1 MTANVIPNITGP
13 IQRRP
18 FDTSC
23 LKNREYL
30 WKENA
35 LADTLPS
42 ECASSTIDILIG
54 NDYYLDLILPQKV
67 VIQPGLYMLG
77 SKLGWILA
85 GRASDDAKEAVEQ
98 SMLVITYGTEIQRET
113 SLLMKVDTSLPT
125 KPDLE
130 DFWRLESIGIHDSP
144 DDSSNE
150 EKKLLKH
157 FNETIRYADG
167 KYSVTWPWKH
177 DKSDLPDNRGLAMG
191 RLKSLIRWIKTN
203 PELVRQYGDIIVEQL
218 KQGVIEK
225 VHYDPNTSGKHYIP
239 HHAVVNPSKTS
250 TKVRI
255 VYDASAKTKKESK
268 SLNEC
273 LYRGPVLL
281 QDLTG
286 ILLPFRLNRIALVA
300 DIEKAFLQVGLSDDS
315 RDITRFIWLQNREK
329 LCLQNNIQEYRFCR
343 VPFGIISSPFL
354 LAATLEYHLK
364 LFNTLVAENIRKN
377 IYVDNVIT
385 GSSTVENAIS
395 FYNEAKQ
402 IFQKAGMNLRD
413 WAFNSK
419 TVLSRISDQDSSNT
433 EKMKILGLSWI
444 VSTDQMNVNVNTTT
458 NMQQKATKRT
468 ALKQIASAFDPLGL
482 FSPLILKGKVFLEK
496 TVESK
501 CFMG

>member
-1 MTANVIPNITGP
+1 M
-13 IQRRP
+13 
-18 FDTSC
+18 
-23 LKNREYL
+23 E
-30 WKENA
+30 
-35 LADTLPS
+35 
-42 ECASSTIDILIG
+42 
-54 NDYYLDLILPQKV
+54 
-67 VIQPGLYMLG
+67 
-77 SKLGWILA
+77 
-85 GRASDDAKEAVEQ
+85 
-98 SMLVITYGTEIQRET
+98 
-113 SLLMKVDTSLPT
+113 VDTSLPT

-167 KYSVTWPWKH
+167 RYSVTWPWKH
-177 DKSDLPDNRGLAMG
+177 DKSDLPDNRGLAIG
-191 RLKSLIRWIKTN
+191 RLKSLIRRIKTN
-203 PELVRQYGDIIVEQL
+203 PELVRQYGDIIAKQL

-239 HHAVVNPSKTS
+239 HHIVVNPSKTS

-273 LYRGPVLL
+273 QYRGPVLL

-286 ILLPFRLNRIALVA
+286 ILLHFRLNRITLVA

-315 RDITRFIWLQNREK
+315 RDVTRFIWLRNREK

-343 VPFGIISSPFL
+343 VPFGIISSPCL

-413 WAFNSK
+413 WASNSK
-419 TVLSRISDQDSSNT
+419 TVLSRISDQDNSNT

-444 VSTDQMNVNVNTTT
+444 VSTDQMNLNVKTTT

-482 FSPLILKGKVFLEK
+482 FSPVILKGKVFLKKLWNQNVSWDEQL
-496 TVESK
+496 SSQNAS
-501 CFMG
+501 